1 VTGPLEKRLNAFD
14 PSADISD
21 DAILAALLEWV
32 AEVGL
37 ELYPAQEEAILE
49 IVTGN
54 NVVLNTPTGSGKSLV
69 ATALHFA
76 SIARGRRSFYTCPIK
91 ALVSEKFFAL
101 CRDFGPENVG
111 MMTGDATVN
120 HDAPI
125 ICCTQEILANLALR
139 EGANAEVD
147 DVVLDEFHYYA
158 DKERGVAW
166 QIPMLELANTRFL
179 LMSATMG
186 DCEPFAEK
194 LTALNGLPS
203 KVVRSTHRPVP
214 LEFEYREV
222 ALHETVA
229 DLVEKGRSPVY
240 VVGFTQRACAEEAQ
254 NLMSV
259 DFCSKEE
266 KRAINEAL
274 VGVRFDSPY
283 GKEIQRFIR
292 HGVGVHH
299 AGLLPKYRL
308 TVEKLAQKGLLKVI
322 CGTDTLGVGV
332 NIPIRTVLF
341 TQLCKFNGENTAI
354 LSVRDFQ
361 QISGRAGRKGF
372 DDRGYVV
379 AQAPAHVIENLKL
392 EAKASTG
399 SSKNKKFVR
408 RKPPDFGYV
417 PFDRATFNRL
427 VTSQPEPL
435 TSQFRV
441 THGMLID
448 MLAREGGGCMAM
460 ARLVARSHGREA
472 ERRIEGRHALQLFRT
487 LIDAGIVEKENGRAV
502 VHADLQD
509 DFSLRHALSLYLV
522 DTIPKLDPDSDT
534 YALDIL
540 TLVESILENPDI
552 VLRKQVDKAKTI
564 KVNELKSAGV
574 EYDERMA
581 ELEKIEYPKPLKDFV
596 YNTFNEFAAIHPWAK
611 GDNIRPKSIAREM
624 FENLN
629 SFSDY
634 IRDYELQRAEGVL
647 LRYLSDV
654 TRTFI
659 QTVPAWAKGE
669 RTDEIELFFR
679 TIVSQVDASLL
690 AEWERMKNAP
700 TAIALEKSDE
710 RADGSEQ
717 TDDITRDEKAFTVL
731 LRNATWRFVRSIA
744 SKRYADAVE
753 QLEPEPKWTPPKL
766 EEAMLA
772 FYTSRSLVR
781 TDPAARAPDRLRVK
795 HEDHA
800 WHVEQV
806 LLDPEENDDAVLVFT
821 VDLEKSKAERR
832 PVLAL
837 ERIET

>member
-1 VTGPLEKRLNAFD
+1 MTGPLERRLGAFD
-14 PSADISD
+14 PSAEISD
-21 DAILAALLEWV
+21 DAILAALLDWIGEI
-32 AEVGL
+32 GL

-49 IVTGN
+49 IIAGN
-54 NVVLNTPTGSGKSLV
+54 NVILNTPTGSGKSLV

-76 SIARGRRSFYTCPIK
+76 AIARGRCSFYTCPIK

-111 MMTGDATVN
+111 MMTGDASVN
-120 HDAPI
+120 RDAPI

-139 EGANAEVD
+139 EGSNADVD

-166 QIPMLELANTRFL
+166 QVPLLELSQARFL

-186 DCEPFAEK
+186 DSEPFAER
-194 LTALNGLPS
+194 LTTLNGSPTKIVKS
-203 KVVRSTHRPVP
+203 SHRPVP
-214 LEFEYREV
+214 LDFEYREIP
-222 ALHETVA
+222 LHETVA
-229 DLVEKGRSPVY
+229 DLVKKGRAPIY

-266 KRAINEAL
+266 KRAIADAL

-341 TQLCKFNGENTAI
+341 TQLCKFDGEKTGI

-372 DDRGYVV
+372 DDHGYVV
-379 AQAPAHVIENLKL
+379 AQAPAHVIENIRL
-392 EAKASTG
+392 EAKSSTG
-399 SSKNKKFVR
+399 SSKNKKFVK

-417 PFDRATFNRL
+417 AFDRSTFDRL
-427 VTSQPEPL
+427 RTSEPEPL
-435 TSQFRV
+435 VSRFRV

-448 MLAREGGGCMAM
+448 MLGREGGGCMPM
-460 ARLVARSHGREA
+460 ARLVNRSHGREP
-472 ERRIEGRHALQLFRT
+472 ERRIEGRHALQLFQT
-487 LIDAGIVEKENGRAV
+487 LIDAGLVEKINGRAV
-502 VHADLQD
+502 VHADLQA
-509 DFSLRHALSLYLV
+509 DFSLHHALSLYLV
-522 DTIPKLDPDSDT
+522 STIEKLDPDSET

-552 VLRKQVDKAKTI
+552 VLRKQVDKLKTI
-564 KVNELKSAGV
+564 KVNELKAQGV

-581 ELEKIEYPKPLKDFV
+581 ELEKIEYPKPLREFV
-596 YNTFNEFAAIHPWAK
+596 YTTFNDFAVIHPWAK

-624 FENLN
+624 FENLS

-654 TRTFI
+654 TKTFL

-679 TIVSQVDASLL
+679 AIVRQVDASLL
-690 AEWERMKNAP
+690 DEWERMKNAP
-700 TAIALEKSDE
+700 VDVIVQKHD
-710 RADGSEQ
+710 DSEPEI
-717 TDDITRDEKAFTVL
+717 DDITKDEKTFTVL
-731 LRNATWRFVRSIA
+731 IRNAVWRVVRSFA

-753 QLEPEPKWTPPKL
+753 VVEPEPKWTFQKL
-766 EEAMLA
+766 EEEMRA
-772 FYTSRSLVR
+772 FYTSRSLLLI
-781 TDPAARAPDRLRVK
+781 DPAARSPNHMRIK
-795 HEDHA
+795 KEDHA
-800 WHVEQV
+800 WRVEQT
-806 LLDPEENDDAVLVFT
+806 LCDPEEHNDAAIVFM
-821 VDLEKSKAERR
+821 VDLEKSRTERR

-837 ERIET
+837 TEIQV